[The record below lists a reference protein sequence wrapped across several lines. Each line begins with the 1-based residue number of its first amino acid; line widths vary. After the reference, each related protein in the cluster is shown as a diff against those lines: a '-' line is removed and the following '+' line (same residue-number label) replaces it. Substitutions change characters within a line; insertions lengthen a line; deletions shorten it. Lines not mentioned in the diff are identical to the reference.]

1 MLSEKTLLLSFF
13 ISVCSRNILKFM
25 IYDDSCIKF
34 ERSFR
39 INISI
44 FCLKKSFTKELLTIF
59 QPSYKMQ
66 NLPLKEFFSIRALSV
81 KSPAKTGIGT
91 LSSSLIKEISAHFPT
106 TEYSFNYHSLIL
118 SLYRTFII
126 LRTCFETFFLLS
138 SVFSL
143 LVKRKRDIFHP
154 EMGKRREWATEKTDE
169 TGFDFNFQ
177 YHYIIGK
184 N

>member
-91 LSSSLIKEISAHFPT
+91 LSSTLIKEISAHFPT

-138 SVFSL
+138 SVFFPPREEK
-143 LVKRKRDIFHP
+143 KRHISSRD
-154 EMGKRREWATEKTDE
+154 GQTSRVSNRKDR
-169 TGFDFNFQ
+169 
-177 YHYIIGK
+177 
-184 N
+184 